1 MTRSIPPTRAT
12 IRDVADAA
20 GISHATVS
28 RYLNKHSYVS
38 AQAGEAIE
46 RAIVEVRYVPNRTAR
61 SLVSRR
67 TMSIAFIVREHSD
80 LFFQDPNLS
89 SQAVGANATLSAAG
103 YQMLILIVEGEVSAQ
118 RATELIAG
126 GSVDGAILVAMV
138 ENDPIVTALAAA
150 GSALV
155 TASTPISG
163 SLVPSIDT
171 DNPGGTAAITA
182 KLVGTG
188 RSIIAEITGPTN
200 APVTAMR
207 HAGFV
212 DGVGALYRPDLV
224 VAATEWTM
232 AAGAAAMT
240 ELLQREPLIDGVVT
254 ASDAIAAGAIDAL
267 RAAGRSVPG
276 DVGIVGFDDSSW
288 AIRTTPPLS
297 TVRQDARA
305 TGVRM
310 AEILLRQLEGE
321 DLSGYAE
328 VIPTTLVWRDSAG
341 PSVL

>member
-103 YQMLILIVEGEVSAQ
+103 YQMLILIVEGDVSAQ
-118 RATELIAG
+118 RATELVAG

-138 ENDPIVTALAAA
+138 ENDPIVTALASA
-150 GSALV
+150 GTALV
-155 TASTPISG
+155 TASTPVSG
-163 SLVPSIDT
+163 SSVPSIDT
-171 DNPGGTAAITA
+171 DNPGGTAEITA

-188 RSIIAEITGPTN
+188 RRVIAEITGPTP
-200 APVTAMR
+200 APVTALR

-212 DGVGALYRPDLV
+212 DGVGDLYRADLV
-224 VAATEWTM
+224 VAASEWTM
-232 AAGAAAMT
+232 AAGAGAMT
-240 ELLQREPLIDGVVT
+240 ELLQREPLIDGVVC

-267 RAAGRSVPG
+267 YAAGRSIPG

-297 TVRQDARA
+297 TVRQDARS

-310 AEILLRQLEGE
+310 ADILLRQLAGE
-321 DLSGYAE
+321 DLAGYTE

-341 PSVL
+341 PSMP